1 MAAEHR
7 PHTVSFRVT
16 KEEWE
21 QIEARAQMEKV
32 SPHDLA
38 RDMILEELKD
48 TNGMTPGQRVIFEEV
63 ARIRYMLSCG
73 FQLHTTGQ
81 FTPESWEQTKRVAN
95 ERAEDIVKN
104 LVRRHYSN
112 GHTNGHAKGGVES

>member
-1 MAAEHR
+1 MAAEMK
-7 PHTVSFRVT
+7 PHIVSFRVT

-21 QIEARAQMEKV
+21 TIEARASAAKM

-48 TNGMTPGQRVIFEEV
+48 VNGMTPGQRVIFEEV

-81 FTPESWEQTKRVAN
+81 LTPETWEQTKRVAN
-95 ERAEDIVKN
+95 ERAADIVQN

-112 GHTNGHAKGGVES
+112 GHGNGHAKGGVET